1 MKDPYHVLGVSPDA
15 SVEEIKKAYREL
27 AKKYHPDAN
36 VDNPLKHLADEK
48 MKEINEAYDYII
60 NLREKGGTSSQNGN
74 THYSGTA
81 SGTPDITRARTLI
94 SQGRY
99 AEAGVVLN
107 SIPVHLRNAEW
118 YYLNGTIKA
127 NGGMYFDARSSFE
140 EAVRRDPSN
149 PMYRQALNNMSR
161 NGAYGGYTGSNMN
174 SCSGCDMCTG
184 LMCAD
189 CLCECCG
196 GDLIRCC

>member
-1 MKDPYHVLGVSPDA
+1 MRDPYSVLGISPSA
-15 SVEEIKKAYREL
+15 STDEVKKAYREL
-27 AKKYHPDAN
+27 AKKYHPDVNA
-36 VDNPLKHLADEK
+36 DNPLKHLADEK
-48 MKEINEAYDYII
+48 MKEINEAYDRIMKM
-60 NLREKGGTSSQNGN
+60 RED
-74 THYSGTA
+74 GTA
-81 SGTPDITRARTLI
+81 YYGSNASDSANIARVRTLI

-99 AEAGVVLN
+99 AEARIVLD
-107 SIPVHLRNAEW
+107 SISQNARNAEW
-118 YYLNGTIKA
+118 YYLNGILLS
-127 NGGMYFDARSSFE
+127 NSGMYFDARASFE

-149 PMYRQALNNMSR
+149 PLYRQALNKVSQS
-161 NGAYGGYTGSNMN
+161 GAYGGYTGSPADFT